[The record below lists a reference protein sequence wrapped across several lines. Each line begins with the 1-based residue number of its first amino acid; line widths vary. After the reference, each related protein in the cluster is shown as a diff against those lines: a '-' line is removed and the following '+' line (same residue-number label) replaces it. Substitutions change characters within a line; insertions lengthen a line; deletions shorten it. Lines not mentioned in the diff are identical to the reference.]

1 MNNKLQYWIE
11 LNPVKLFN
19 KINRTNVTPEQ
30 IQVHCGNICYWT
42 LVKLKKN
49 ITHSLDSIYKRLF
62 ILHYTML

>member
-42 LVKLKKN
+42 LANLKK
-49 ITHSLDSIYKRLF
+49 SVYLF
-62 ILHYTML
+62 CIIPCFRMNQN